1 MNDTGAPAL
10 PAPIPFNL
18 TKPQYLEL
26 KEEIDAA
33 IHAALDE
40 NIFVLHREVDAF
52 EREFAAFLGVPHV
65 VGVGSGTEAIH
76 LALRALGVAE
86 GDEVLTVSHTAVA
99 TTVAISSTGAVPVFV
114 DID

>member
-1 MNDTGAPAL
+1 MTATSAADAR
-10 PAPIPFNL
+10 PIPFNL

-33 IHAALDE
+33 LHRALDE
-40 NIFVLHREVDAF
+40 NIFVLHREVEAF
-52 EREFAAFLGVPHV
+52 EREFAAYLGVERV

-76 LALRALGVAE
+76 LALWGLGVGE

-99 TTVAISSTGAVPVFV
+99 TTVAISATGAVPVFV